1 MIFSNGSKCWT
12 VPLLVT
18 VFWMHSEAIH
28 PAGANAA
35 AAPILFIDQQNL
47 VGSAFGG
54 ASAPDFLLGQSFT
67 PSRNGI
73 DSIELNISIL
83 AFPAQMRIAL
93 LNGVVGLDGLQGP
106 VIGTTQTLTI
116 TETSLHKFRFDF
128 PTTVPLTPGDTYVM
142 RFEPIGANSNP
153 QIEIN
158 TGFPPNPY
166 PGGQALQLHLPPNSL
181 TDRDFVFTEGLN
193 QIPEP
198 SSLLLLAIAVSCGG
212 PFIRH
217 LKSPSRQ

>member
-1 MIFSNGSKCWT
+1 MIFSYGSKCWIT
-12 VPLLVT
+12 PVLVT
-18 VFWMHSEAIH
+18 VFWMHSDAVH
-28 PAGANAA
+28 PAGASVA

-93 LNGVVGLDGLQGP
+93 LDGVVGLDGLQGP
-106 VIGTTQTLTI
+106 VIGTTETLTI

-128 PTTVPLTPGDTYVM
+128 PTTVPLTPGNRYVM

-166 PGGQALQLHLPPNSL
+166 PGGQTLQSHLPTSSFA
-181 TDRDFVFTEGLN
+181 DRDFVFAEGLF

-198 SSLLLLAIAVSCGG
+198 SSLLLLAIAVSVGG
-212 PFIRH
+212 QFIRH
-217 LKSPSRQ
+217 LKPLSRR